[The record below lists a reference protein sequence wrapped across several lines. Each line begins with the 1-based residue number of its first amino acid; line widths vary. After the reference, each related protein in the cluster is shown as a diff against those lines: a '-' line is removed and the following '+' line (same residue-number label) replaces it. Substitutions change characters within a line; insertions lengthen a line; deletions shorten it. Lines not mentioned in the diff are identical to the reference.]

1 LIVTGPVGRPFVDQ
15 QLDEGTLFRAQFPR
29 GAFFAG
35 PQPDDCAPDPDRLA
49 GFQFEVAC
57 QAIALVE
64 EAKRRD
70 AFRHRC
76 PDLFGDRR
84 DQITVGCRNHGFLG
98 RLTGSI
104 FIDIVAAEPAAAGQ
118 QDRRQNRECN
128 GVARHACHS
137 ASAGFQDS

>member
-1 LIVTGPVGRPFVDQ
+1 LIVTGPVGRAFIDQ
-15 QLDEGTLFRAQFPR
+15 QLDEGTLFRAQFPG

-35 PQPDDCAPDPDRLA
+35 PQPDDRAPDPNRLA
-49 GFQFEVAC
+49 GFQFEVAR

-84 DQITVGCRNHGFLG
+84 DQITVGRRNHGFLG

-104 FIDIVAAEPAAAGQ
+104 FINIVAAEPAAAGQ
-118 QDRRQNRECN
+118 QDRRQNRE
-128 GVARHACHS
+128 
-137 ASAGFQDS
+137 